1 MSSVYF
7 KRDGK
12 TFKRW
17 ASIGSIDGFCAHNV
31 VYAIGQ
37 SPSDDLEK
45 WWHESN
51 AQFRER
57 KLKLDKDLKENIT
70 DAQVA
75 KVLLTDL
82 LLHVSGTY
90 LTFADVINAADDGYN
105 EYEDEDDDE
114 PVRVANRPTQFEAL
128 TNFIPK
134 KGFIGKNNHG
144 DNVKLVFQRK
154 VGPYKN
160 LNTGNM
166 VMEMTYKVV
175 KVREKKKTKTGV

>member
-1 MSSVYF
+1 MP
-7 KRDGK
+7 
-12 TFKRW
+12 
-17 ASIGSIDGFCAHNV
+17 GFCAHNV
-31 VYAIGQ
+31 VYEMSQYVGDIEQ
-37 SPSDDLEK
+37 H
-45 WWHESN
+45 WHESD
-51 AQFRER
+51 AEFRKR
-57 KLKLDKDLKENIT
+57 KLEIDSKENLT
-70 DAQVA
+70 DAQIA

-82 LLHVSGTY
+82 LRTVAGTY
-90 LTFADVINAADDGYN
+90 LTFADVVNAADDGYN
-105 EYEDEDDDE
+105 EYENDYDDE

-134 KGFIGKNNHG
+134 KGFVGKNQHG